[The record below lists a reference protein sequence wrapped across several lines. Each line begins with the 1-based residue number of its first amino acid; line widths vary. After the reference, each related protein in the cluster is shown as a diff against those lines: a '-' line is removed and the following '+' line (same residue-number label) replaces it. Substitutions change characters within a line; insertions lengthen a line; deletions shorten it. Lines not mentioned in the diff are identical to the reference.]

1 MPWFMSSTA
10 STCSTAG
17 VSKVVWEALATEVA
31 SVVTVVEETV
41 VASAVDVL
49 EAADHDKVLFKRRF

>member
-1 MPWFMSSTA
+1 M
-10 STCSTAG
+10 
-17 VSKVVWEALATEVA
+17 VWVALATEVA
-31 SVVTVVEETV
+31 SVADALEEVTVEETV